1 MFISLSYFLR
11 NNNAIEWNMRIFNI
25 ISFEDKILIE
35 TCGNLKGFFARRLVE
50 EYLTKMEKT
59 NVGRLSLELIME
71 LNPTTTTFLVA
82 TRSK

>member
-1 MFISLSYFLR
+1 MR

-35 TCGNLKGFFARRLVE
+35 TCGNLKGFFAQRLVE
-50 EYLTKMEKT
+50 EYLTIMEKT
-59 NVGRLSLELIME
+59 NVGRLSLELIIE